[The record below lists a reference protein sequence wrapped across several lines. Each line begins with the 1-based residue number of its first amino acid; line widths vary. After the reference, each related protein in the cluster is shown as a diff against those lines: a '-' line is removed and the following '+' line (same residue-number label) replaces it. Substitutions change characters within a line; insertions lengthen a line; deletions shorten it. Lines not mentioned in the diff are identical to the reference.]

1 MIRIY
6 PEIELSAKCPVDGSD
21 LKVTGLTI
29 PGMHCL
35 ADTVC
40 PTCAALYYVHLPSG
54 QALLSSLVM
63 DQATAE
69 IYDPDHVTWFSEPL
83 KQGFLHPD
91 ESELVPIV
99 HKFFEADRIVVLN
112 CLDFL
117 YGHSL
122 LKLLNA
128 QRYLDHSPGLGCCV
142 LVPSQ
147 FVHLV
152 PDGVAEI
159 WEFPVP
165 IKAGSKWYSAL
176 ALWINEEL
184 SKRKEA
190 FLCPAFS
197 HPSNRVYDLRRFV
210 RNLPDVRQ
218 EIAESAPV
226 ILFSYREDR
235 LWGKT
240 LKQQQRNLQKLY
252 NQLSC
257 IFPDMVFV
265 LVGFGQQNQ
274 LCSTGARLIDL
285 RIKKFDLERD
295 RLWMAYM
302 SAADCA
308 VGVHGSNM
316 LLPSGLSKSVVD
328 IVSLTKLENAFQDLL
343 FDQSRQDI
351 REVLLFY
358 RFLYGNGIL
367 SDVRPSVVTDLV
379 ASVLSHARL
388 NYDWFKASEE
398 GRADT
403 RYTLDDP
410 VFRQAMNNWQYKAR
424 PAWLIRKSAAAVA
437 RFAEKL
443 LDVVSF

>member
-6 PEIELSAKCPVDGSD
+6 PEIECSAKCPTDGSD
-21 LKVTGLTI
+21 LKITGLTI
-29 PGMHCL
+29 PGMYCL

-40 PTCAALYYVHLPSG
+40 PTCATSYYVHLPSG
-54 QALLSSLVM
+54 QALLSSLIVN
-63 DQATAE
+63 QATAD
-69 IYDPDHVTWFSEPL
+69 IYDPDRVNWFSEPL
-83 KQGFLHPD
+83 RQGMLQPE
-91 ESELVPIV
+91 ESELIPIV
-99 HKFFEADRIVVLN
+99 HKFFEADRIIILN

-122 LKLLNA
+122 LKLLNV
-128 QRYLDHSPGLGCCV
+128 QRYLDSSPDLGCCV

-159 WEFPVP
+159 WEYSVP
-165 IKAGSKWYSAL
+165 LAAASKWYPML
-176 ALWINEEL
+176 ALWINEEI
-184 SKRKEA
+184 SKRKEC
-190 FLCPAFS
+190 FLCPGFS
-197 HPSNRVYDLRRFV
+197 HPGNRVYDLHRFV
-210 RNLPDVRQ
+210 RNLPDISQ
-218 EIAESAPV
+218 EIARANPV

-240 LKQQQRNLQKLY
+240 LKQQERNLQKLY
-252 NQLSC
+252 HRLNN
-257 IFPDMVFV
+257 IFPDMLFV

-274 LCSTGARLIDL
+274 LKANGARLLDL
-285 RIKKFDLERD
+285 RTDKFELDRD

-343 FDQSRQDI
+343 FDRTRQNI
-351 REVLLFY
+351 REVLLLY
-358 RFLYGNGIL
+358 RFVYGNGIL

-379 ASVLSHARL
+379 ASVLSHGRL
-388 NYDWFKASEE
+388 NCDWFKASEE
-398 GRADT
+398 GRVDT
-403 RYTLDDP
+403 QYTLDDP
-410 VFRQAMNNWQYKAR
+410 VFKQAMTNWQYRPR

-437 RFAEKL
+437 RFAERL
-443 LDVVSF
+443 LDVVS